1 MPAKF
6 LLPLG
11 GILECRRDRRGRDQ
25 GLGGQGGRNQEVSP
39 AKVLDTSLRYLP
51 IKA

>member
-25 GLGGQGGRNQEVSP
+25 GLEGQGRNQEVSP